1 MVSVGIVRMRMFEP
15 LMPMGMRVGFPNRIV
30 WLVLVLMMF
39 VMNVFMFVSHWL
51 MNMPVLMMFGY
62 VKPNSARHQSTRAH

>member
-1 MVSVGIVRMRMFEP
+1 MVNVGIVRMRMFEP

-39 VMNVFMFVSHWL
+39 VMNVFMFMSHWL
-51 MNMPVLMMFGY
+51 MNVPVLMTFGY
-62 VKPNSARHQSTRAH
+62 V